1 MIEPM
6 AVASTFVHSS
16 TLPGAGPSGA
26 VDLRPRFFR
35 GETPHATASSIDTL
49 VKDGDQIDPIGLAT
63 VLTLGTALGGRTAI
77 AGIRATEIDT
87 SGFALAHAPSDG
99 DFLRLV
105 LDAIERRALEE
116 TPVCLLSG
124 GRDSRLIALGHRRL
138 GARLELALTLDQY
151 GGQSD
156 AAIACRLAEH
166 LEIPIERVRPLPFD
180 GAREVG
186 RHMMQSFQ
194 SLEHGWFLPIA
205 MQVRSMN
212 VRVTDGIGAGVLS
225 TGSLLG
231 AEPVRLWNERRVDE
245 LCEWMVGHAGGA
257 SRRWIDGA
265 RSAGIAIASHDEVL
279 HEFSRVMRGLEGQPN
294 PLGMFSLLHWSRRG
308 IASSAFGL
316 LPEDRVVAPLYD
328 LELCRA
334 IAAVPMER
342 AMRRD
347 WREIALESL
356 DDSGLPFATGE
367 DTRVPRWVRNPLR
380 TIRSKYAW
388 QRLCGELPQP
398 LARLAA
404 DADLEGGD
412 RKSFNRA
419 AIGLIAALDCTL
431 GCRLGTSGRVCAGG
445 SACGH
450 ALHG

>member
-1 MIEPM
+1 MIDFM
-6 AVASTFVHSS
+6 AAASTSIHSPNMS
-16 TLPGAGPSGA
+16 RADTASA

-35 GETPHATASSIDTL
+35 GDTPDVTAPTMDGL
-49 VKDGDQIDPIGLAT
+49 VRDGDQIDPLGLAT

-77 AGIRATEIDT
+77 AGISATEIDP
-87 SGFALAHAPSDG
+87 SGFALTHAPSDG
-99 DFLRLV
+99 EFLSLV
-105 LDAIERRALEE
+105 LDAIERRVSEE
-116 TPVCLLSG
+116 PTVCLLSG
-124 GRDSRLIALGHRRL
+124 GRDSRLIAFGLRRL
-138 GARLELALTLDQY
+138 GVRPELALTLDQY
-151 GGQSD
+151 GAQSD
-156 AAIACRLAEH
+156 AAIACKLAEH
-166 LEIPIERVRPLPFD
+166 LEIPIERVKPLPFD

-186 RHMMQSFQ
+186 RHVRQSFQ

-205 MQVRSMN
+205 MQVRAMDGC
-212 VRVTDGIGAGVLS
+212 VTDGIGAGVLS

-231 AEPVRLWNERRVDE
+231 AEPVSLWNERRIDE

-308 IASSAFGL
+308 IASSAYGL
-316 LPEDRVVAPLYD
+316 LPGERVLAPLYD
-328 LELCRA
+328 LDLCRA

-367 DTRVPRWVRNPLR
+367 DNRVPRWIRNPLR
-380 TIRSKYAW
+380 TMRSKYAW
-388 QRLCGELPQP
+388 QRFCSELPAP

-404 DADLEGGD
+404 DADVEGGD

-431 GCRLGTSGRVCAGG
+431 GCRLGTSGRLCASG

-450 ALHG
+450 ARHG

>member
-1 MIEPM
+1 M
-6 AVASTFVHSS
+6 ASASTSTFVHSS

-35 GETPHATASSIDTL
+35 GETPHATAPTIDAL

-63 VLTLGTALGGRTAI
+63 VLTLGTAIGGRTVI
-77 AGIRATEIDT
+77 AGISATEIDPN
-87 SGFALAHAPSDG
+87 GFALAQAPSDG
-99 DFLRLV
+99 EFLSLV
-105 LDAIERRALEE
+105 LDAIERRAPED
-116 TPVCLLSG
+116 TPACLLSG
-124 GRDSRLIALGHRRL
+124 GRDSRLIALGLRRL
-138 GARLELALTLDQY
+138 GARPELALTLDQH
-151 GGQSD
+151 GPHSD

-166 LEIPIERVRPLPFD
+166 LEIPIERVTPLPFD

-186 RHMMQSFQ
+186 RHMKQSFQ
-194 SLEHGWFLPIA
+194 SLEHGWFVPIA
-205 MQVRSMN
+205 TQVRAMN

-231 AEPVRLWNERRVDE
+231 EEPIRLWNERRIDE

-265 RSAGIAIASHDEVL
+265 RNAGIAIASHDEVL

-316 LPEDRVVAPLYD
+316 LPEERVVAPLYD
-328 LELCRA
+328 LDLCRA
-334 IAAVPMER
+334 IAAIPMER
-342 AMRRD
+342 AIRRD

-356 DDSGLPFATGE
+356 DDSGIPFATGE
-367 DTRVPRWVRNPLR
+367 DNRVPRWMRNPLR
-380 TIRSKYAW
+380 TMRSKFAW
-388 QRLCGELPQP
+388 QRFCSELPEP

-404 DADLEGGD
+404 DADVEGGD

-431 GCRLGTSGRVCAGG
+431 DCRLGTSGRLCAGG

-450 ALHG
+450 ARHG